1 MISED
6 VGQAI
11 RTVVRK
17 HCASCGS
24 SAEFCDLRRGDTID
38 HQCGWRGVGST
49 WWIRRAAGR

>member
-24 SAEFCDLRRGDTID
+24 SAEFCDLRRGDTVD